1 MTQVDITVPIPASG
15 EPPVIIQDPHNVF
28 LSLFRFGDINRV
40 CGGSKGDAHRLH
52 SIGHSAISGGRL
64 GKHRKDYFE

>member
-1 MTQVDITVPIPASG
+1 MTKVDITLPIPASG
-15 EPPVIIQDPHNVF
+15 EPLVIIQDPQNVF
-28 LSLFRFGDINRV
+28 LSLFRLEDINRV
-40 CGGSKGDAHRLH
+40 CGGSKVDAHRLH